1 MKRQQGIAYQ
11 LELFPLN
18 GDNTNATR
26 HFETCEAVSRANERK
41 ESQVKGAGQQERA
54 LANCN
59 LMQVICARTNI
70 RSAYKRVKQNKGEL
84 VQG

>member
-18 GDNTNATR
+18 GDNANATR
-26 HFETCEAVSRANERK
+26 HSENCEAVSGANEGK
-41 ESQVKGAGQQERA
+41 EPQVKGAGQQERA

-59 LMQVICARTNI
+59 LMQIICATTNYVWLTSGQSRTM
-70 RSAYKRVKQNKGEL
+70 A
-84 VQG
+84 